1 MMKTGTLVEL
11 SAAGKTRKEKYEEI
25 NGRFPTTKVGM
36 IIKALGPDFRPWF
49 YVRWYPTMTETGHPR
64 YELKYAKQS

>member
-11 SAAGKTRKEKYEEI
+11 SAAGKTRQEKS
-25 NGRFPTTKVGM
+25 GLPTTKVGM
-36 IIKALGPDFRPWF
+36 IIKLHGQRPWI
-49 YVRWYPTMTETGHPR
+49 YVRWYPTMAETGHPR